1 MKLLKTII
9 VYILTMFVVFMGS
22 VGLTY
27 YIVSGV
33 TFKSVFVGALGIT
46 LLFPAL
52 SKWEERF
59 NKILKREK

>member
-27 YIVSGV
+27 YIVSGI
-33 TFKSVFVGALGIT
+33 TFKSVFVGALGI
-46 LLFPAL
+46 LALFPAL
-52 SKWEERF
+52 SEWEERF
-59 NKILKREK
+59 NKIFKREK